1 MVNGMRLDVQHRATT
16 LQGEDLYFTNFTYD
30 PACYYFLYIGEL
42 KAYGLNE
49 FVREALQKRVPGR
62 EVRFAAI
69 IPDVCV
75 QYYFTDVIVINPLCG
90 GGAAAAGT
98 SSPPGPR
105 TSCRMA
111 IGSFMTAVSASA
123 TVRDLIAAILA
134 HQPELYLS
142 MFESVVEMTLDALD
156 RVSILGPDK
165 AIARHWNS
173 KLVQFT
179 ELPEVVPL
187 VEGEI
192 CRGLAALLTRT
203 AALRDSWPDG
213 IFVSAAY
220 SAAGINSAVTRSQDE
235 VRRRF
240 TAEDGDYLI
249 TRYIPHDLDPTV
261 LAVVANGQDVYIA
274 GIADQHIVDG
284 NRFVGSSFP
293 SQVTAAQA
301 ALLRAYT
308 IAAGRALGAAG
319 YRGIFGCDYLIDH
332 QGGIWFL
339 EINAR
344 KQGTTFEFCCTL
356 EQNLPAGA
364 PSLLELECHAVL
376 HGCFPPGTVATAANR
391 RQLHWETYNHKV
403 AAPVRTRG
411 YIPQNTGER
420 ESFRR
425 VAAKELEMDY
435 VIVEHLGAPLT
446 VMPGTFLARVI
457 SVARSQDNVA
467 LGLRQ
472 GMNLVKQ
479 TFQHV

>member
-1 MVNGMRLDVQHRATT
+1 MQHTAEK

-30 PACYYFLYIGEL
+30 PACYYFLYAGEL
-42 KAYGLNE
+42 KAYGLNQ
-49 FVREALQKRVPGR
+49 FVREALQKRDPGR

-69 IPDVCV
+69 IPDVCS
-75 QYYFTDVIVINPLCG
+75 QYYYDNVIVINPLCG
-90 GGAAAAGT
+90 GTAGGP
-98 SSPPGPR
+98 SSGTGPR
-105 TSCRMA
+105 SSCRMA
-111 IGSFMTAVSASA
+111 IGPFMTAVSASA
-123 TVRDLIAAILA
+123 TVRGLIAAMLE

-142 MFESVVEMTLDALD
+142 MFESVMEMTLDAID

-165 AIARHWNS
+165 VIARHWNS

-179 ELPEVVPL
+179 ELTEVVPL

-192 CRGLAALLTRT
+192 CRGLDALLTRT
-203 AALRDSWPDG
+203 ATLRDSWPDG
-213 IFVSAAY
+213 IFVSSAY

-240 TAEDGDYLI
+240 TTEDSDYLI

-261 LAVVANGQDVYIA
+261 LAVVANADDVYIA
-274 GIADQHIVDG
+274 GIADQNIVDG

-293 SQVTAAQA
+293 SQVTTDQA

-339 EINAR
+339 EVNAR

-376 HGCFPPGTVATAANR
+376 HGRFPPGTVAMTDNR

-403 AAPVRTRG
+403 AAPVRTIG
-411 YIPQNTGER
+411 YIPQNTRER

-425 VAAKELEMDY
+425 VAGKKLEMDY

-446 VMPGTFLARVI
+446 VMAGTFLARVI
-457 SVARSQDNVA
+457 SVARSREDVA
-467 LGLRQ
+467 LGLHQ
-472 GMNLVKQ
+472 GRNLIKQ
-479 TFQHV
+479 TIQEV